1 MPKPEKPLVALFVTC
16 LVDAYRP
23 SVGFASLRL
32 LERADVRVRVPG
44 VQTCCGQPAFNNGD
58 TEGARRIARQ
68 VIEAFADYER
78 VIVPSG
84 SCGGMLKLHY
94 PELFEGD
101 PVWAARARSFAAKV
115 VELSQFLLERGVTI
129 DAEYPGVAAYHD
141 SCSSLREMQVRDE
154 PRQLL
159 AGVRGLEVR
168 DLKDAEVCCGFGGTF
183 CVKYGAI
190 STRLVS
196 DKAADVLATGADT
209 LVAGDLGCLLNIAGR
224 LEREGAEVR
233 VFHYAELLAG
243 VPPEQQAIG
252 EPGP

>member
-16 LVDAYRP
+16 LVDAFRP

-44 VQTCCGQPAFNNGD
+44 AQTCCGQPAFNNGD

-68 VIEAFADYER
+68 VIETFADYER

-141 SCSSLREMQVRDE
+141 SCSSLREMRVRDE

-168 DLKDAEVCCGFGGTF
+168 DLTDAEVCCGFGGTF

-224 LEREGAEVR
+224 LEREGADVR